1 MTKFCLIL
9 KIYLKLLYESLKSKT
24 VKNRK
29 GKNMK
34 KMLIL
39 GMTVL
44 ILSLAFVGCD
54 PNDNP
59 GSGGKDITLEGSDE
73 LPLGA
78 TFDLSVAKFF
88 IDSEEVTDVEITW
101 AIKDAK
107 GTGATVEGTTLNAN
121 EIGIG
126 TNWGEII
133 LTATAVGQ
141 DFTKDFTFY
150 LKRWNPTTKTAY
162 LTAVKGSGYGA
173 WETGDAIFISSVV
186 NNFTLAAETEY
197 TVAVTGTVT
206 GELGDDSFQF
216 YFINTAP
223 PNYNFLALSYYENAT
238 ITEDLGGAGTAT
250 AIVTT
255 NDQFTGTNRSYD
267 RIGIQISKG
276 EQGVPDSDI
285 GKVMLKI
292 SNITVSIDIN
302 TSSEDANLV
311 GTVWLN
317 PTAYPGGLN
326 MQFTSATEWKQVA
339 VSPGTELANGTYT
352 VSGNIVTVTI
362 LNQWNGT
369 TLAPVDPPQES
380 QGTISGNSLVVDNN
394 GTMVTFT
401 KQQ

>member
-1 MTKFCLIL
+1 
-9 KIYLKLLYESLKSKT
+9 
-24 VKNRK
+24 
-29 GKNMK
+29 MK

-39 GMTVL
+39 GMTIL
-44 ILSLAFVGCD
+44 ILSLAFVACD

-59 GSGGKDITLEGSDE
+59 GGNNNTGGGAKDIKLEGSDE

-88 IDSEEVTDVEITW
+88 IDSEEVADVTITW

-107 GTGATVEGTTLNAN
+107 GTGATVDGTTLYAN
-121 EIGIG
+121 EFGIG
-126 TNWGEII
+126 TNWGEVV

-173 WETGDAIFISSVV
+173 WETGDAILISSVV
-186 NNFTLAAETEY
+186 NSFTLAANTVY

-223 PNYNFLALSYYENAT
+223 PNYNFLTLSDYENAT

-250 AIVTT
+250 VTT
-255 NDQFTGTNRSYD
+255 NNLFTGTDRNYD
-267 RIGIQISKG
+267 RIGIQIYKG
-276 EQGVPDSDI
+276 EQEISDSDV

-292 SNITVSIDIN
+292 SNITVSITIN

-311 GTVWLN
+311 DTVWLN
-317 PTAYPGGLN
+317 PTVYPGGLN

-339 VSPGTELANGTYT
+339 VSSDTEFANGTYT
-352 VSGNIVTVTI
+352 VSGNTVTVTV

-380 QGTISGNSLVVDNN
+380 EGTISGNSLELNNN
-394 GTMVTFT
+394 GTIVTFT